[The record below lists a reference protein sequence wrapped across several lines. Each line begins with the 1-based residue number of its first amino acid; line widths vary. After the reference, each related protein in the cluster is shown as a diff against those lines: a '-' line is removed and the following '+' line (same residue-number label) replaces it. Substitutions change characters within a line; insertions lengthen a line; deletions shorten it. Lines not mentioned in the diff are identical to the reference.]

1 MPTEAVLHRLSSRK
15 MTESLMMQII
25 LHCAPVL
32 KNVKMSSMFTVPAAY
47 LKFVRSVFKN
57 TGIKVRYLCQGMG
70 RAVVYVYRE
79 QEVQQCLADP
89 QAIVFLHT
97 YGYESTDVDACLNHL
112 SQRVSLSAQGAESY
126 PHEMG
131 IFLGYPLED
140 VRGFILHE
148 GKDSRYTGYWKV
160 YGNLEDTLKTFE
172 AYDRAR
178 DYVISMTGN
187 GNEIRDIL
195 AAS

>member
-47 LKFVRSVFKN
+47 LKFVRSVFAAI
-57 TGIKVRYLCQGMG
+57 TAIKVRCFCQGIG

-79 QEVQQCLADP
+79 REVQQCLADP
-89 QAIVFLHT
+89 QVIAFLHT
-97 YGYESTDVDACLNHL
+97 YGYESTDVDVCLNYL

-131 IFLGYPLED
+131 VWISAGRCQRFLLFMKEKTAATPDTGKYMAMSSRRNRLFRFTIMQKSVPL
-140 VRGFILHE
+140 
-148 GKDSRYTGYWKV
+148 
-160 YGNLEDTLKTFE
+160 
-172 AYDRAR
+172 
-178 DYVISMTGN
+178 
-187 GNEIRDIL
+187 
-195 AAS
+195 

>member
-57 TGIKVRYLCQGMG
+57 TGIKVRCLCQGMG

-79 QEVQQCLADP
+79 QEVQQSLADP
-89 QAIVFLHT
+89 QAKVFLHK
-97 YGYESTDVDACLNHL
+97 YCY
-112 SQRVSLSAQGAESY
+112 
-126 PHEMG
+126 
-131 IFLGYPLED
+131 
-140 VRGFILHE
+140 
-148 GKDSRYTGYWKV
+148 
-160 YGNLEDTLKTFE
+160 
-172 AYDRAR
+172 
-178 DYVISMTGN
+178 
-187 GNEIRDIL
+187 
-195 AAS
+195 

>member
-1 MPTEAVLHRLSSRK
+1 
-15 MTESLMMQII
+15 
-25 LHCAPVL
+25 
-32 KNVKMSSMFTVPAAY
+32 MFTVPAAY

-57 TGIKVRYLCQGMG
+57 TGIKVRCFCQGIG

-79 QEVQQCLADP
+79 REVQQCLADP
-89 QAIVFLHT
+89 QVIAFLHT
-97 YGYESTDVDACLNHL
+97 YGYESTDVDVCLNYL

-148 GKDSRYTGYWKV
+148 GKDSCYTGYWKV
-160 YGNLEDTLKTFE
+160 YGDVEQAKQTVQV
-172 AYDRAR
+172 YDNAKECA
-178 DYVISMTGN
+178 VVEFMAGKQMK
-187 GNEIRDIL
+187 EI
-195 AAS
+195 AC

>member
-1 MPTEAVLHRLSSRK
+1 
-15 MTESLMMQII
+15 
-25 LHCAPVL
+25 
-32 KNVKMSSMFTVPAAY
+32 
-47 LKFVRSVFKN
+47 
-57 TGIKVRYLCQGMG
+57 MG

-131 IFLGYPLED
+131 NFSLDIRWKMSEVLSFMKEKTAATPD
-140 VRGFILHE
+140 I
-148 GKDSRYTGYWKV
+148 GKYM
-160 YGNLEDTLKTFE
+160 
-172 AYDRAR
+172 A
-178 DYVISMTGN
+178 M
-187 GNEIRDIL
+187 
-195 AAS
+195 